1 MQLWKRTTSKYVQ
14 EEEEVGGVEEKGKS
28 GRMLGF
34 AKRFIILDYFDNVG
48 QRKHEG
54 WLELEHTRE
63 KIKQGRDGWACLS
76 PKIKNQAENKQFVPD
91 VNPIIDKLGSSSRLL
106 LHLSPNRSSMVCWS
120 TDQCILGLVYMTMS
134 Y

>member
-1 MQLWKRTTSKYVQ
+1 VQ
-14 EEEEVGGVEEKGKS
+14 EEEEVGGVEEKEKS

-54 WLELEHTRE
+54 WLELERTRE

-76 PKIKNQAENKQFVPD
+76 PKSKNQGENKQFVPD
-91 VNPIIDKLGSSSRLL
+91 VNPIIDKLGSSSGLL
-106 LHLSPNRSSMVCWS
+106 LHLSPNRSSMVWWS
-120 TDQCILGLVYMTMS
+120 CGRLISAYWGWYI
-134 Y
+134 